1 MTAKIAYYRVSTTDQ
16 SIEAQRTALGGG
28 FDHEF
33 VDEGVS
39 GVVLAAERP
48 GLSAL
53 LAFARQGDTV
63 FIYALDRLGR
73 DAIDVQQTVRNLL
86 SKGIALHV
94 HGLGTIAQGVGE
106 VIVAVLAQLAAL
118 ERQKILERTAQGRQ
132 TAREHL
138 ARTGFTHKGKASL
151 GRPFA
156 ADAQAVKDWRKKHSA
171 TISETARHF
180 NISTASVTRY
190 CACNP

>member
-16 SIEAQRTALGGG
+16 SIEAQRTALGGS

-73 DAIDVQQTVRNLL
+73 DAIDVQQTVRDLL

-94 HGLGTIAQGVGE
+94 HGLGIIAQGVGE
-106 VIVAVLAQLAAL
+106 LIVAVLAQLAAL

-132 TAREHL
+132 TAKEHL

-156 ADAQAVKDWRKKHSA
+156 ADAQAVKAWRKKHSA

-190 CACNP
+190 CASNF